1 MSEINSDI
9 KLDKISEDKKFG
21 LILTLKIK
29 KKSLFDPHFLFLSYF
44 LCSPGFEISKF
55 RINVSIFLSD
65 LLVLTLYL
73 SLFRNTWLGQKVVFG
88 GISDQPNHQIP

>member
-29 KKSLFDPHFLFLSYF
+29 SPFLTPIFYF
-44 LCSPGFEISKF
+44 YPISFAPPVLKHQNFE
-55 RINVSIFLSD
+55 FLSD

-73 SLFRNTWLGQKVVFG
+73 SLFRNSGWAKK
-88 GISDQPNHQIP
+88 